1 MIQTVTD
8 RRAATYENVLTL
20 PAESD
25 IWGVYNCTV
34 KNTFGATSATTTG
47 KGGGGIALLFNETT
61 MYNCDDKRH
70 I

>member
-47 KGGGGIALLFNETT
+47 KGSGGIALLFNETK
-61 MYNCDDKRH
+61 MYNC
-70 I
+70 II